1 MIDMETV
8 DFIGVLNRLAHESVK
23 GIKPFS
29 AADYD
34 NSEGLFYDDNNPIE
48 KTDEYAYY
56 PLVQSFSVS
65 LMEHDI
71 MSTYTDEYKKDDID
85 IYVVVYKDSDAYVCV
100 TSSSDEIYIVVENG
114 IWYDAK

>member
-1 MIDMETV
+1 MIDIKTV
-8 DFIGVLNRLAHESVK
+8 DFIGVLNRPAHESVN

-29 AADYD
+29 AANYD
-34 NSEGLFYDDNNPIE
+34 NAEGLFYDDNNPIE
-48 KTDEYAYY
+48 KNDEYAYY

-71 MSTYTDEYKKDDID
+71 MSTYTDEYKKDGIV
-85 IYVVVYKDSDAYVCV
+85 IYAVVSKDSDTYVCV
-100 TSSSDEIYIVVENG
+100 TSGSDEIYIVVENG

>member
-1 MIDMETV
+1 MIDMKTV
-8 DFIGVLNRLAHESVK
+8 GFIGVLNRLAHESVK

-29 AADYD
+29 VADYD
-34 NSEGLFYDDNNPIE
+34 NSEGLFYDDNSPIE

-85 IYVVVYKDSDAYVCV
+85 IYVVVYKDSDAYICV
-100 TSSSDEIYIVVENG
+100 TSGSDEIYIVVENG

>member
-8 DFIGVLNRLAHESVK
+8 GFIGVLNCLAHESVK

-34 NSEGLFYDDNNPIE
+34 NSEGLFYDDSSPIE
-48 KTDEYAYY
+48 KNDEYAYY
-56 PLVQSFSVS
+56 PLVQRFNVG
-65 LMEHDI
+65 LMKHEI
-71 MSTYTDEYKKDDID
+71 MSTYTDEYKKDGIA
-85 IYVVVYKDSDAYVCV
+85 IYAVVSKDSDTYVCV
-100 TSSSDEIYIVVENG
+100 TLSSDEIYIVVEDG